1 MLLTN
6 GYYYVFLIA
15 IFFAYWF
22 ITRKYSWRVFFLAL
36 ASYFFY
42 SQSGILPVI
51 LLWVISSIDFF
62 TTQQMAKTES
72 LTKRKLL
79 LATSL
84 TIDLGT
90 LCVFKY
96 ANFFMES
103 ATSGLSFLG
112 LHLSLP
118 HLNLIVPMGISF
130 FIFQSVAF
138 VIDVYRRDVEP
149 TKNYFEHLA
158 YISFFPT
165 LIAGPILRAKQFL
178 PQLREKTVLT
188 NELGGQALFL
198 ILFGLLKKIAVA
210 DYLATNFVDRVFDFP
225 ERFSALEVLMAIYG
239 YALQIY
245 MDFSGYSDIA
255 IGSAL
260 LLGITLPLNFNL
272 PYRSRDL
279 AEFWRRW
286 HISLSTWLRDYVFF
300 SIAGAR
306 VRSTMLLYVGLVA
319 TMLIGGLWHGATW
332 TFVFWGLL
340 HGIGLVVLRVWETL
354 RKKHKALAFNGTWWQ
369 IASTFITFHFIC
381 FTWIFFKAETLSQ
394 AIAVLHQL
402 TTFTFD
408 HSNLAWPI
416 AMLIVLG
423 LAVHYLPETI
433 WEKLEQGFVSL
444 PAPLQASVIFLVSLG
459 LYYVASSDVVPF
471 IYAQF

>member
-6 GYYYVFLIA
+6 GHYYVFLIA
-15 IFFAYWF
+15 IFFTYWF
-22 ITRKYSWRVFFLAL
+22 IVRRYSWRVFFLAL

-42 SQSGILPVI
+42 AQSGILPVL
-51 LLWVISSIDFF
+51 LLWLISSIDFF
-62 TTQQMAKTES
+62 TTQQMAKSDSPTN
-72 LTKRKLL
+72 RKLL

-90 LCVFKY
+90 LCIFKY

-103 ATSGLSFLG
+103 ASSGLSFLG
-112 LHLSLP
+112 LHLTLP
-118 HLNLIVPMGISF
+118 HINLIVPMGISF

-138 VIDVYRRDVEP
+138 VIDVYRKDVEP

-165 LIAGPILRAKQFL
+165 LIAGPILRARQFL
-178 PQLREKTVLT
+178 PQLREKTTLT

-198 ILFGLLKKIAVA
+198 IIFGLLKKIAIA
-210 DYLATNFVDRVFDFP
+210 DYLSTNFVDRVFDFP
-225 ERFSALEVLMAIYG
+225 ERFSSLEVLMAIYG

-260 LLGITLPLNFNL
+260 LLGFTLPLNFNL

-279 AEFWRRW
+279 TEFWRRW

-300 SIAGAR
+300 SITGAR
-306 VRSTMLLYVGLVA
+306 VRSVALLYIGLAA

-340 HGIGLVVLRVWETL
+340 HGIGLVVVRIWETL
-354 RKKHKALAFNGTWWQ
+354 RKKYSFLSFNGTWWQ
-369 IASTFITFHFIC
+369 VISVLLTFHFVC
-381 FTWIFFKAETLSQ
+381 FTWIFFKAETLNQ
-394 AIAVLHQL
+394 ALAILHQL
-402 TTFTFD
+402 TKFSFD

-416 AMLIVLG
+416 AVLIILG
-423 LAVHYLPETI
+423 LASHWLPENI
-433 WEKLEQGFVSL
+433 WGKLEQGFISM
-444 PAPLQASVIFLVSLG
+444 PAPVQASVIFLVSIG